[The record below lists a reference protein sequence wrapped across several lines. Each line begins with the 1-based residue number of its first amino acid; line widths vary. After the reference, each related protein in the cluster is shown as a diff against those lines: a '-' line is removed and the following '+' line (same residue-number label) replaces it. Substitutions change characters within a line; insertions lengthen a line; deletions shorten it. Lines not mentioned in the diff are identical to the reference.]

1 MTYGFLP
8 QCLYGTNTS
17 PVGDI
22 IYKSHM
28 RTDVC
33 KRKRIYTKKEVL
45 LNDKNQA
52 VIKVF
57 VHDLESVISP
67 FSLQDNIV
75 INSEFANFLNQ
86 HILATH
92 LIHDINIQ
100 IKSNN
105 LEKQED
111 ILLIKEAIKNYY
123 YEEAIISY
131 RKIKNTIIKS
141 VIFTFLAVII
151 FSLVIFLNHLNLLS
165 AVATEII
172 DIAGWV
178 FMWEAVDLF
187 FIERPLNKYE
197 LLKNHKL
204 VEAVVNYCDSN

>member
-1 MTYGFLP
+1 M
-8 QCLYGTNTS
+8 
-17 PVGDI
+17 
-22 IYKSHM
+22 
-28 RTDVC
+28 
-33 KRKRIYTKKEVL
+33 KRRRLRELKRIYTKKEVL

-141 VIFTFLAVII
+141 VIFTFLAVMI

>member
-1 MTYGFLP
+1 MSFIREYELK
-8 QCLYGTNTS
+8 YEKKK
-17 PVGDI
+17 I
-22 IYKSHM
+22 E
-28 RTDVC
+28 
-33 KRKRIYTKKEVL
+33 RIKKNLRKKEIL

-75 INSEFANFLNQ
+75 INSEFANFLDQ

-100 IKSNN
+100 IKSNH

-111 ILLIKEAIKNYY
+111 IVLIQEAIKNYY

-131 RKIKNTIIKS
+131 RKLERLSFNQL
-141 VIFTFLAVII
+141 FL
-151 FSLVIFLNHLNLLS
+151 LFL
-165 AVATEII
+165 
-172 DIAGWV
+172 
-178 FMWEAVDLF
+178 
-187 FIERPLNKYE
+187 P
-197 LLKNHKL
+197 
-204 VEAVVNYCDSN
+204 

>member
-1 MTYGFLP
+1 M
-8 QCLYGTNTS
+8 
-17 PVGDI
+17 
-22 IYKSHM
+22 
-28 RTDVC
+28 
-33 KRKRIYTKKEVL
+33 KRRRLKELKRIYAKKEIL

-75 INSEFANFLNQ
+75 INSEFANFLDQ

-100 IKSNN
+100 IKSNH

-111 ILLIKEAIKNYY
+111 IVLIQ
-123 YEEAIISY
+123 EAIISY
-131 RKIKNTIIKS
+131 RKIRKTIIQS
-141 VIFTFLAVII
+141 IIFTFLAVII
-151 FSLVIFLNHLNLLS
+151 FSLVIFLNHLSLLS

-204 VEAVVNYCDSN
+204 VEAVVNYCDDN

>member
-1 MTYGFLP
+1 M
-8 QCLYGTNTS
+8 
-17 PVGDI
+17 
-22 IYKSHM
+22 
-28 RTDVC
+28 
-33 KRKRIYTKKEVL
+33 KRRRLKELKRIYAKKEIL

-75 INSEFANFLNQ
+75 INSEFANFLDQ

-100 IKSNN
+100 IKSNH

-111 ILLIKEAIKNYY
+111 IVLIQEAIKNYY

-131 RKIKNTIIKS
+131 RKIRKTIIQS
-141 VIFTFLAVII
+141 IIFTFLAVII
-151 FSLVIFLNHLNLLS
+151 FSLVIPSKAYIRILCILVWVYLLHFTILTKS
-165 AVATEII
+165 TTLLQEFAA
-172 DIAGWV
+172 
-178 FMWEAVDLF
+178 F
-187 FIERPLNKYE
+187 FI
-197 LLKNHKL
+197 
-204 VEAVVNYCDSN
+204 AFSNPSDTSAS

>member
-1 MTYGFLP
+1 MIKKVIFDLD
-8 QCLYGTNTS
+8 NTLIMWKKDYINALIDTMKCFDVKKD
-17 PVGDI
+17 PAIIDDI
-22 IYKSHM
+22 IESLE
-28 RTDVC
+28 
-33 KRKRIYTKKEVL
+33 KKYEIISKEIL

-75 INSEFANFLNQ
+75 INSEFANFLDQ

-100 IKSNN
+100 IKSNH

-111 ILLIKEAIKNYY
+111 IVLIQEAIKNYY

-131 RKIKNTIIKS
+131 RKIRKTIIQS
-141 VIFTFLAVII
+141 IIFTF
-151 FSLVIFLNHLNLLS
+151 FLPIKIRMS
-165 AVATEII
+165 
-172 DIAGWV
+172 
-178 FMWEAVDLF
+178 
-187 FIERPLNKYE
+187 
-197 LLKNHKL
+197 
-204 VEAVVNYCDSN
+204 

>member
-1 MTYGFLP
+1 M
-8 QCLYGTNTS
+8 
-17 PVGDI
+17 
-22 IYKSHM
+22 
-28 RTDVC
+28 
-33 KRKRIYTKKEVL
+33 KRRRLKELKRIYAKKEIL

-75 INSEFANFLNQ
+75 INSEFANFLDQ

-100 IKSNN
+100 IKSNH

-111 ILLIKEAIKNYY
+111 IVLIQEAIKNYY

-131 RKIKNTIIKS
+131 RKIRKTIIQS
-141 VIFTFLAVII
+141 IIFTFLAVII
-151 FSLVIFLNHLNLLS
+151 FSLVIFINHLSLLS

-204 VEAVVNYCDSN
+204 VEAVVNYCDDN